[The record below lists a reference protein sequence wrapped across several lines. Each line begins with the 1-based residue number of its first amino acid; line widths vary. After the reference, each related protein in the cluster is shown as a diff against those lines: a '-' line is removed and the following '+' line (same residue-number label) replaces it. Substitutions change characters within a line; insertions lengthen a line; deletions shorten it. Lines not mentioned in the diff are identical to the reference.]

1 MIEGTN
7 SYRQQELDRLTGKA
21 LRLADELGIHDK
33 VQQLIYS
40 PFYCNN
46 PEKLKSIVINLEQD
60 LQETDHV

>member
-1 MIEGTN
+1 MENQDTN
-7 SYRQQELDRLTGKA
+7 KQQELDRLTGKA

-33 VQQLIYS
+33 VQELIYS